1 MARTKAFDEE
11 IVLEQAMQV
20 FRERGYA
27 ATSIRDLV
35 EAVGVNSSSLYNA
48 FGDKDAI
55 FLRVLVWHSQ
65 GEKEMVRRELAESAD
80 PRATLAHLF
89 ADLIDELL
97 GEEAHHGSLTLKAAV
112 ELGVSK
118 PVIFDFLRSYM
129 DEITQLFTDFLQ
141 AAVDRGEL
149 RLHQP
154 APDVARYLLFAFYN
168 LSFLVKMY
176 PERAG
181 LESYVQVVLNVM
193 E

>member
-1 MARTKAFDEE
+1 MARNREFDQEM
-11 IVLEQAMQV
+11 VLDRAMQL

-55 FLRVLVWHSQ
+55 FLRVLVRHSLA
-65 GEKEMVRRELAESAD
+65 EKELVRRELAESAD
-80 PRATLAHLF
+80 PRATVAHLF
-89 ADLIDELL
+89 ANLIDQLL
-97 GEEAHHGSLTLKAAV
+97 DEEAHHGSLTLKAAV

-118 PVIFDFLRSYM
+118 PAIFDFLRSYM

-141 AAVDRGEL
+141 AAVECGQL

-154 APDVARYLLFAFYN
+154 APAVARYLLFAFYN

-176 PERAG
+176 PERAVVEG
-181 LESYVQVVLNVM
+181 YVQVVLSVM